1 MQKLEIID
9 KKQNL
14 MEAEKKE
21 TTWTDKSGKK
31 HPATQVKGDKYTGKE
46 AEKDAKKKEV
56 DENRFT
62 SGIAQALL
70 REFGIEEKVTLGTGA
85 PVYNPAT
92 GVTAGANQGKTP
104 NPWANDPAKSAAWAS
119 LSPEDQKWLGGAD
132 PTDKFILARAPNKGK
147 SVTTSANTG
156 VGNPGEEA
164 AAMAAA
170 GKTRS
175 QTAPAAAV
183 GAGQDA
189 EMADLGAAMTAN
201 AAAAAPTAPDPTAQ
215 ASRIADRMDAEA
227 GANATGQAAPTA
239 VAGGEKGSKP
249 VGPTATTQE
258 KMDRFVYLM
267 KLKSAPAA
275 PAAAPAPAAPVP
287 TLEGQMYNL
296 LSTLAQLSESVVL
309 EALTPEEEKELQ
321 TIAPEVVGTVDGGA
335 EGIPPEVAKAVAAYK
350 SSGQAAQP
358 SAPKAAY
365 KGSTGAQ
372 EIQKLNP
379 AVKDV
384 NKISVGQK
392 LKMPDG
398 SEYTVKPGDT
408 LDKIAKGV
416 KAAPYKDP
424 NNDKDLQQI
433 GMPKPASGF
442 GPTKAAAAGQDP
454 SNPLNQKPGGQAAQ
468 PSAAAARDPNGA
480 YRGDRTDVKPVVP
493 APSGQAA
500 QPAGKVDLSVNNP
513 AMNPANNAP
522 LPVPGT
528 ATPGQLSPQQTLARQ
543 DIARAQAKAA
553 QVAPSG
559 TGSGTLQGGQ
569 AAQPAATDNQK
580 KLDAMKSKYGTPGST
595 TRESVQSEDDLIL
608 ARIKGVSIR

>member
-1 MQKLEIID
+1 MDLKALMQTLEKID

-56 DENRFT
+56 DESSFT

-104 NPWANDPAKSAAWAS
+104 NPWANDPAKSAAWSA
-119 LSPEDQKWLGGAD
+119 LTPEDQKWLGGAD
-132 PTDKFILARAPNKGK
+132 PTDPMILRRAPNKGAK
-147 SVTTSANTG
+147 TNT
-156 VGNPGEEA
+156 A
-164 AAMAAA
+164 ADVA
-170 GKTRS
+170 
-175 QTAPAAAV
+175 
-183 GAGQDA
+183 D
-189 EMADLGAAMTAN
+189 ADLGAAMTAN
-201 AAAAAPTAPDPTAQ
+201 ANAAKVQAAKEKEIGANQDAEMANLGAAMTANAQ
-215 ASRIADRMDAEA
+215 AAKEKEI
-227 GANATGQAAPTA
+227 GANQDADDQATGQAMTA
-239 VAGGEKGSKP
+239 NAAAASKGSKP

-424 NNDKDLQQI
+424 KNDKDLQQI
-433 GMPKPASGF
+433 GMPKPVSGF
-442 GPTKAAAAGQDP
+442 GPTKAAAAGKDP
-454 SNPLNQKPGGQAAQ
+454 SNPINQQPGGQAAQ
-468 PSAAAARDPNGA
+468 PSPASDPYDNKFARQG
-480 YRGDRTDVKPVVP
+480 TP
-493 APSGQAA
+493 APAAPGKQAA

-580 KLDAMKSKYGTPGST
+580 KLDAMKAKYGTPGST
-595 TRESVQSEDDLIL
+595 TRESIQSEDDLIL
-608 ARIKGVSIR
+608 ARIRGVSIR